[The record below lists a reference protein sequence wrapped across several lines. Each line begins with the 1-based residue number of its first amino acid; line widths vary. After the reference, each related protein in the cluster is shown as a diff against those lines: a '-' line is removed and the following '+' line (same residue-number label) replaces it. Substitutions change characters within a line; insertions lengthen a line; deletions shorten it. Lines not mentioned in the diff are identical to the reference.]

1 MAEDH
6 FMQFSFG
13 HYGVGDVETGVLPD
27 VGTVDVEFLENPVV
41 QFASDFE
48 LEGAEG
54 VGDAFETVADGV
66 GVVIEGVDAPFVA
79 HVRV

>member
-1 MAEDH
+1 M
-6 FMQFSFG
+6 
-13 HYGVGDVETGVLPD
+13 
-27 VGTVDVEFLENPVV
+27 GTVDVEFLENPVV

-66 GVVIEGVDAPFVA
+66 GVIIERVDTPLVA
-79 HVRV
+79 DVRV